1 MRLLEHDSPTLDAIK
16 MQVFYETNYST
27 REEYIF
33 EHNEILEKRLSPM
46 IAQITGKISRSQE
59 GLETLYRQIIAAILI
74 KSGIG
79 SPTSIAVIR
88 EATAALQS
96 VLPPSE
102 IPLFA
107 SFNAETRKIHLQKL
121 TDLVS
126 GIRIYNFSI
135 DHGGD
140 GVDDLPELLDQAI
153 SATMDTLV
161 EELKTLERL
170 AAVYTAV
177 YLKLAA
183 VDDNPEVVSTAN
195 AIAIDAQK
203 LGIDRHLLRGA
214 IINVR
219 QHALFL
225 KQVRKDLME
234 SRRNLAETKAQLL
247 EHLKKASATLNEKVA
262 VPSTEVNPIFIDI
275 ANRWSVLQN
284 EMVFVSMLTNL
295 MHSLQAFATR
305 RQMRLTEETQMGFLR
320 PGEVVYDADRAVTTG
335 KAQPSPGAEHLWI
348 YPKLKDHIRVDLQG
362 FCAWSI
368 VRYRGLLIPCTPG
381 IGILRWKGK
390 YYGFSSIQAAEEFE
404 HAVEKFVFEI
414 SEVARRHPELIY
426 VLQLQNMFSSGSAYF
441 KDRKAVAESKR
452 MFDFGIQTEI
462 HPIESYIDSSYHW
475 NEWELRRRALQMA
488 NIRRRLTHSVQTQ
501 LSNWRRDSATQV
513 YLPKTQF
520 TQTKRDYYSQV
531 PTPSVFLHGLRGCGG
546 LPKAGGVNEATQAE
560 PYSSWC
566 KVYRLTD
573 HVKVDLTIPVEDQL
587 LGSINGPDRPMH

>member
-88 EATAALQS
+88 EAT
-96 VLPPSE
+96 V
-102 IPLFA
+102 
-107 SFNAETRKIHLQKL
+107 
-121 TDLVS
+121 
-126 GIRIYNFSI
+126 
-135 DHGGD
+135 
-140 GVDDLPELLDQAI
+140 PELLDQAI

-320 PGEVVYDADRAVTTG
+320 PGEVVYDADRA
-335 KAQPSPGAEHLWI
+335 
-348 YPKLKDHIRVDLQG
+348 G

-404 HAVEKFVFEI
+404 HAVEK
-414 SEVARRHPELIY
+414 
-426 VLQLQNMFSSGSAYF
+426 
-441 KDRKAVAESKR
+441 
-452 MFDFGIQTEI
+452 
-462 HPIESYIDSSYHW
+462 
-475 NEWELRRRALQMA
+475 
-488 NIRRRLTHSVQTQ
+488 
-501 LSNWRRDSATQV
+501 
-513 YLPKTQF
+513 TQF

-546 LPKAGGVNEATQAE
+546 LPKASGVNEATQAE

>member
-1 MRLLEHDSPTLDAIK
+1 MRLLDYDSPTLDAIK

-27 REEYIF
+27 RDDYIF
-33 EHNEILEKRLSPM
+33 EHNQILERRLAPI
-46 IAQITGKISRSQE
+46 IAQITGKISRTQE
-59 GLETLYRQIIAAILI
+59 GLETLYRQIISAILI

-102 IPLFA
+102 IPLFV

-121 TDLVS
+121 TELVS

-140 GVDDLPELLDQAI
+140 GVDDP
-153 SATMDTLV
+153 
-161 EELKTLERL
+161 
-170 AAVYTAV
+170 V

-195 AIAIDAQK
+195 AVAVDAQK

-225 KQVRKDLME
+225 KQVKKDLME
-234 SRRNLAETKAQLL
+234 SRRKLTETKAQLL
-247 EHLKKASATLNEKVA
+247 DHLKKASATMNEKVA

-305 RQMRLTEETQMGFLR
+305 RQMRLTEETQMGFLH
-320 PGEVVYDADRAVTTG
+320 PGEVVYDSDRAAIVG

-348 YPKLKDHIRVDLQG
+348 YPRPRDHTRVDLQ
-362 FCAWSI
+362 ASI
-368 VRYRGLLIPCTPG
+368 
-381 IGILRWKGK
+381 
-390 YYGFSSIQAAEEFE
+390 
-404 HAVEKFVFEI
+404 
-414 SEVARRHPELIY
+414 
-426 VLQLQNMFSSGSAYF
+426 
-441 KDRKAVAESKR
+441 
-452 MFDFGIQTEI
+452 
-462 HPIESYIDSSYHW
+462 
-475 NEWELRRRALQMA
+475 
-488 NIRRRLTHSVQTQ
+488 
-501 LSNWRRDSATQV
+501 
-513 YLPKTQF
+513 
-520 TQTKRDYYSQV
+520 
-531 PTPSVFLHGLRGCGG
+531 
-546 LPKAGGVNEATQAE
+546 
-560 PYSSWC
+560 
-566 KVYRLTD
+566 
-573 HVKVDLTIPVEDQL
+573 
-587 LGSINGPDRPMH
+587 